1 MEDFVSY
8 MHHANLIEI
17 LYPFINFYQSSHIQ
31 IDKNW
36 IIKKI
41 DWTIRRFHVSRKS

>member
-17 LYPFINFYQSSHIQ
+17 LYPSINFYQSLHIQ
-31 IDKNW
+31 IDKN
-36 IIKKI
+36 
-41 DWTIRRFHVSRKS
+41 